1 MAKQYMKEKNTGKK
15 TKVEFVDKTRNK
27 KTLTP
32 TKRPLTPTKRPLST
46 KKALPNFLSDT
57 IADAVKRT
65 NKAKKEGRNFTKK
78 NGLVQKS
85 KKSEGVAVGKVI
97 NPFPKKSVKK
107 TNRDQMTAHQKR
119 KDKLRNLGK
128 QKPKVTQKPKFHDA
142 VFKTKKTPKHLQK
155 NIKREI

>member
-46 KKALPNFLSDT
+46 KKALPNFLSDK

-78 NGLVQKS
+78 NDRIRIMS
-85 KKSEGVAVGKVI
+85 SHWHY
-97 NPFPKKSVKK
+97 
-107 TNRDQMTAHQKR
+107 M
-119 KDKLRNLGK
+119 
-128 QKPKVTQKPKFHDA
+128 
-142 VFKTKKTPKHLQK
+142 
-155 NIKREI
+155 